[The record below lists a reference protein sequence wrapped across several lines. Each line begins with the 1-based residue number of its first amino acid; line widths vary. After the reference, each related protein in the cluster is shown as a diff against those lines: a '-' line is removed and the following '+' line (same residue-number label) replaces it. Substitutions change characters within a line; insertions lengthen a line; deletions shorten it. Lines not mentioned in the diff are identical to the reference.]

1 MSKFR
6 NLLFWLHLISGV
18 IAGIVIFIMCV
29 TGAALSFEKNIAEYF
44 ERDQRY
50 VAAAAE
56 NTPKLTVT
64 EILGKV
70 REQKPEVKPSG
81 VTLPNE
87 PNAAWQVAAG
97 REGTFY
103 VNPYTGVI
111 TGEGAKGVRGF
122 FRTMTDLHR
131 WIALSGGGRA
141 IGKAI
146 TGACNLAF
154 LFLAISGIY
163 IWFPR
168 RLSWNHYKT
177 AMTPRWNVKGKA
189 RDFNWHTTLGFWTS
203 LVLIILTVTAAVIS
217 YQWAGNLLYTLT
229 GNEIPQQQQ
238 GGGGR
243 PPEQN
248 ANHQAEKAPAL
259 PENLDQL
266 WTRAEAQAEGWKSI
280 SLRLPVAKD
289 AVFTIDE
296 GKYWNK
302 FGRSTLTLNA
312 ENAEV
317 AKWETYGEQNSA
329 RQLRSWFRFTHTGES
344 FGIIG
349 QFIGFIA
356 CLGGAVLVY
365 TGFAL
370 SLRRFRNWLSKRDKT
385 SLPTEN
391 VA

>member
-1 MSKFR
+1 MKTFR
-6 NLLFWLHLISGV
+6 NVLFWLHLAAGV
-18 IAGIVIFIMCV
+18 IAGIVILIMCV

-50 VAAAAE
+50 IAAPAE
-56 NTPKLTVT
+56 NTPKLTVM
-64 EILGKV
+64 EVLNKV
-70 REQKPEVKPSG
+70 REQKPDAKPSG
-81 VTLPNE
+81 VTLMNE

-97 REGTFY
+97 RDGTFY

-131 WIALSGGGRA
+131 WIALSGDGRA
-141 IGKAI
+141 VGKAI

-168 RLSWNHYKT
+168 RLSWKHYKA
-177 AMTPRWNVKGKA
+177 AMTPRFKVKGKA

-203 LVLIILTVTAAVIS
+203 LILIILTITAAVIS

-229 GNEIPQQQQ
+229 GNEVPQQQ
-238 GGGGR
+238 GGGGG
-243 PPEQN
+243 PQGQN
-248 ANHQAEKAPAL
+248 PNQQAEKAPPL
-259 PENLDQL
+259 PENLNQL
-266 WTRAEAQAEGWKSI
+266 WTRAEAQSENWKSI
-280 SLRLPVAKD
+280 NMRLPITKD

-312 ENAEV
+312 GNAEV

-349 QFIGFIA
+349 QIIGFIA

-370 SLRRFRNWLSKRDKT
+370 SLRRFRNWLSKRKKV
-385 SLPTEN
+385 SVATEG
-391 VA
+391 AA

>member
-1 MSKFR
+1 MKTFR
-6 NLLFWLHLISGV
+6 NVLFWLHLAAGV
-18 IAGIVIFIMCV
+18 IAGIVILIMCV

-50 VAAAAE
+50 VAAPAE

-64 EILGKV
+64 EILNKV
-70 REQKPEVKPSG
+70 REQKPEAKLSG

-97 REGTFY
+97 RDGTFY
-103 VNPYTGVI
+103 VNPYTGAI

-131 WIALSGGGRA
+131 WIALSGDGRA

-168 RLSWNHYKT
+168 RLSWKHYKA
-177 AMTPRWNVKGKA
+177 AMTPRFKVKGKA

-203 LVLIILTVTAAVIS
+203 LILIILTVTAAVIS

-229 GNEIPQQQQ
+229 GNEVPQQQQ
-238 GGGGR
+238 GGGGG
-243 PPEQN
+243 QN
-248 ANHQAEKAPAL
+248 PNQQAEKAPPL
-259 PENLDQL
+259 PDNLNQL
-266 WTRAEAQAEGWKSI
+266 WTRAEAQSENWKSI
-280 SLRLPVAKD
+280 SLRLPITKD

-312 ENAEV
+312 GNAEV

-349 QFIGFIA
+349 QIIGFIA

-370 SLRRFRNWLSKRDKT
+370 SLRRFRNWLSKRKKV
-385 SLPTEN
+385 SVATES
-391 VA
+391 AA